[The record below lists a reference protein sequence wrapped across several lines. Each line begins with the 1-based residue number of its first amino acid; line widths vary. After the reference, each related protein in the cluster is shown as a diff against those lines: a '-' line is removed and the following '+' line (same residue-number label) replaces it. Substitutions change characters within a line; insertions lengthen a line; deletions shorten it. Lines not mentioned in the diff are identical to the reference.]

1 MHWVGRRETNTKL
14 QYQFIQTRH
23 ETNLQEF
30 QKFTRVITPIE
41 RAFIIHVVHSSR
53 HIVALHARKSPLLV
67 YLFTTSGEAFIR
79 ILTIV
84 FKVERITKNATFK

>member
-1 MHWVGRRETNTKL
+1 MHWVGRHETNKKL

-23 ETNLQEF
+23 KTNLQEF
-30 QKFTRVITPIE
+30 QKFTRVITPVKRTLIM
-41 RAFIIHVVHSSR
+41 HVVHSSR
-53 HIVALHARKSPLLV
+53 HIVAIHARKSPLLV

-84 FKVERITKNATFK
+84 FKVGRITENATFK